1 MPPIEQILFPNTFG
15 MELTYSFVIIF
26 CSLMI
31 YFSTKKMYDISKH
44 DGIKYFRES
53 FVFFAV
59 AYFFKSFIDFLL
71 LIFGFHEVLEFDSF
85 SIGIVTL
92 FIFMYASTMAIF
104 YLFYSVVWKNLK
116 DRKFIIPVVHIVV
129 LVISAVSILTRYVAL
144 LLLLQ
149 IFIFILITVYN
160 YVLNKKL
167 KSKKNMGPLYTV
179 YFSLFAFWIL
189 NLVDLLVEGFDPILE
204 LLVSMVSIGIFLV
217 ISYKVMRSLGPD

>member
-1 MPPIEQILFPNTFG
+1 
-15 MELTYSFVIIF
+15 
-26 CSLMI
+26 
-31 YFSTKKMYDISKH
+31 
-44 DGIKYFRES
+44 
-53 FVFFAV
+53 
-59 AYFFKSFIDFLL
+59 
-71 LIFGFHEVLEFDSF
+71 
-85 SIGIVTL
+85 
-92 FIFMYASTMAIF
+92 MAIF